1 MWLLKLFLAC
11 KCHPSCLK
19 CFGSFKV
26 LKASDEWWLRPSGER
41 LLITQAGH
49 LSHQDSCFSS
59 TSCAY
64 SSQCFRPR
72 ISARGWCVKGGIMGV
87 GAGDFWGDTGGTHW
101 LVGLPSACVWPGSLE
116 AQHAWRS
123 MEGSW
128 RMLGLCVCWWA
139 LPDGLPWWLSC

>member
-1 MWLLKLFLAC
+1 MVDEAQWGEVTYYTGRASFPPGFLLLKHFLFTAL
-11 KCHPSCLK
+11 S
-19 CFGSFKV
+19 
-26 LKASDEWWLRPSGER
+26 ASG
-41 LLITQAGH
+41 QG
-49 LSHQDSCFSS
+49 
-59 TSCAY
+59 
-64 SSQCFRPR
+64 
-72 ISARGWCVKGGIMGV
+72 SARGWCVKGGIMGM

-101 LVGLPSACVWPGSLE
+101 LAGLPSAYVWPGSLE